1 MQKAGVKVESTL
13 AEVNSGS
20 IYLKIGQLWSYF
32 NALCLDI
39 QDIYNRLWET
49 RDKTEF
55 NDSFSFV
62 NAPIFLGVNCKT
74 KTSIFGGKFGENMST
89 LFSNEDDWFGK

>member
-32 NALCLDI
+32 NALCIDM

-55 NDSFSFV
+55 NDSFIFV

-74 KTSIFGGKFGENMST
+74 KTSIFDEKFAENMST
-89 LFSNEDDWFGK
+89 LEPVFCS